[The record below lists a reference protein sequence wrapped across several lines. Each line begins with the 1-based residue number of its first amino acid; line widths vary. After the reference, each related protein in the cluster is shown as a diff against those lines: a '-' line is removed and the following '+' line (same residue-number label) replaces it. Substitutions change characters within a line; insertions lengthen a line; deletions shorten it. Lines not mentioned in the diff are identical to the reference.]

1 MIHVNAISAQTRSST
16 CRKSPNAFGFG
27 HMTAENTN
35 DMEKAMK
42 WLLGDSDRPLIL
54 EIRTSPEDSAEALNR
69 YFKRK

>member
-1 MIHVNAISAQTRSST
+1 
-16 CRKSPNAFGFG
+16 
-27 HMTAENTN
+27 MTAENTN
-35 DMEKAMK
+35 DTEKAMK